1 MGSWNHDGKWNS
13 VNVITSLLL
22 SDRFHSNVI
31 INAHSL
37 KFQGELEGRWGL
49 GGRVYKGCENFEG
62 RVHLFGVL
70 LHFYSQV
77 LQKFQREGTLLSPL
91 TLCWVHFY
99 PPSPPVC
106 IYECDHIKWRLLF
119 LMLHVKK
126 CFEAGF

>member
-1 MGSWNHDGKWNS
+1 MGSWNNDGKCNS

-31 INAHSL
+31 VDAHSL
-37 KFQGELEGRWGL
+37 KFQGELECRCGL
-49 GGRVYKGCENFEG
+49 GGRVYKGCENFWG

-77 LQKFQREGTLLSPL
+77 LQKFQREGTLLSPS
-91 TLCWVHFY
+91 
-99 PPSPPVC
+99 PPGGYTFIPPHPPVC